1 MLTEENR
8 AALYRLVQ
16 HVTRSF
22 YDPRYIVVMD
32 QLARHQ
38 VLKDDDLAGRVGLQV
53 KELNKLMATL
63 EKDGLIQA
71 HRQNELKEGAQRSV
85 GRQYFYVDYKRFC
98 NVVKWRVAQMHRNI
112 DTGLRNQLDNKGYIC
127 PRCNRSYTPLDADK
141 IADLERGI
149 FVCEDC
155 GTELVDNENAENV
168 RGSQDRMQRFNY
180 QMRFIREGLRKS
192 EEMVMPHFE
201 ISQYITKHF
210 ALDAAAQKA
219 GGEPGHGLKVAG
231 STGDRRQEDGIGIV
245 LTTDK
250 DEETVRRERDEEAA
264 AKRQQNVMPSW
275 HLKSTITGDLTALGI
290 KENAQTAGAQ
300 AAGASNLDESLK
312 GLGKVVRPSSLKAQ
326 QAAAEGAEED
336 VKPELLKEGNEADYY
351 DQYYASLA
359 ASAAPSTQHTPSG
372 EFSFLGDFEEE
383 EEGEEEGEDRKPN
396 IQYLDSLNEHNKR
409 SRSAEEDEGEAAERK
424 QARVGAGAGAP
435 ADGDGWGRQ
444 GREGEGEGNGEEILG
459 AESLAM
465 DANADVMAE
474 EDDPIVYVEGKPMPF
489 SQVGEEHH
497 DLMTADEYAAY
508 FEIFQQRS
516 A

>member
-1 MLTEENR
+1 MLTEESR
-8 AALYRLVQ
+8 AALYLLVQ
-16 HVTRSF
+16 HVTRAF

-85 GRQYFYVDYKRFC
+85 GRQYFYVDYKHFC
-98 NVVKWRVAQMHRNI
+98 NVVKWRIAEMHRVI

-141 IADLERGI
+141 IADYERGI
-149 FVCEDC
+149 FICEDC

-219 GGEPGHGLKVAG
+219 AGEPGHDLRVAG
-231 STGDRRQEDGIGIV
+231 STGERRQEDGIGIV

-264 AKRQQNVMPSW
+264 AKRQQNIMPAW
-275 HLKSTITGDLTALGI
+275 HLKSTISGDLTALGI
-290 KENAQTAGAQ
+290 KENAQI
-300 AAGASNLDESLK
+300 AATQVASPSNLDESLK
-312 GLGKVVRPSSLKAQ
+312 GLGKVVRPSSSNAQ
-326 QAAAEGAEED
+326 AIADESDED
-336 VKPELLKEGNEADYY
+336 VKPNVKEGNEADYY

-359 ASAAPSTQHTPSG
+359 ASAAPSSQHTPSG
-372 EFSFLGDFEEE
+372 EFSVLGDFE
-383 EEGEEEGEDRKPN
+383 EDRKPN
-396 IQYLDSLNEHNKR
+396 IEYLDSLNEHNKR
-409 SRSAEEDEGEAAERK
+409 SRSVEDEGEAERK
-424 QARVGAGAGAP
+424 QAK
-435 ADGDGWGRQ
+435 
-444 GREGEGEGNGEEILG
+444 NGELPMNGVESSAG
-459 AESLAM
+459 MNAEA
-465 DANADVMAE
+465 VAE
-474 EDDPIVYVEGKPMPF
+474 EDPIVYETFISVDGKPMPF

-497 DLMTADEYAAY
+497 DMMTADEYAAY

>member
-1 MLTEENR
+1 MLTEENK
-8 AALYRLVQ
+8 AALYLLVQ
-16 HVTRSF
+16 HVTRAF
-22 YDPRYIVVMD
+22 YDPRFIVVMD

-98 NVVKWRVAQMHRNI
+98 NVVKWRVAEMHRVI

-127 PRCNRSYTPLDADK
+127 PLCSRSYTPLDADR
-141 IADLERGI
+141 IADYSRGVFI
-149 FVCEDC
+149 CEDC
-155 GTELVDNENAENV
+155 KTELVDNENAENV

-219 GGEPGHGLKVAG
+219 AGEPGHGLKVAG
-231 STGDRRQEDGIGIV
+231 STGERRQEDGIGIV

-264 AKRQQNVMPSW
+264 AKRQQNIMPAW
-275 HLKSTITGDLTALGI
+275 HLKSTISGDLTALGI
-290 KENAQTAGAQ
+290 KENAQNP
-300 AAGASNLDESLK
+300 AAGAGGAALVPPGQANVDLDESLK
-312 GLGKVVRPSSLKAQ
+312 GLGRVVRPSPLKTEVDLDDDDDN
-326 QAAAEGAEED
+326 EGARPD
-336 VKPELLKEGNEADYY
+336 AKTSNEADYY

-372 EFSFLGDFEEE
+372 EFSVLGDFE
-383 EEGEEEGEDRKPN
+383 EDRKPN
-396 IQYLDSLNEHNKR
+396 IEYLDSLNEHNKR
-409 SRSAEEDEGEAAERK
+409 SRSAEDDGAHADRTAVAERK
-424 QARVGAGAGAP
+424 LARVV
-435 ADGDGWGRQ
+435 GWGQ
-444 GREGEGEGNGEEILG
+444 TANGEVPVNGVPDGPAVADAAMG
-459 AESLAM
+459 AAEANV
-465 DANADVMAE
+465 DAPLPD
-474 EDDPIVYVEGKPMPF
+474 DDPTVYVDGKPMPF
-489 SQVGEEHH
+489 SQVEEEHH
-497 DLMTADEYAAY
+497 DLMTADEWAAY

-516 A
+516 S

>member
-1 MLTEENR
+1 MLTEENK
-8 AALYRLVQ
+8 AALYLLVQ
-16 HVTRSF
+16 HVTRAF
-22 YDPRYIVVMD
+22 YDPRFIVVMD

-38 VLKDDDLAGRVGLQV
+38 VVGLQV

-98 NVVKWRVAQMHRNI
+98 NVVKWRVAEMHRVI

-127 PRCNRSYTPLDADK
+127 PLCNRSYTPLDADK
-141 IADLERGI
+141 IADYSRGVFI
-149 FVCEDC
+149 CEDC
-155 GTELVDNENAENV
+155 KTELVDNENAENV

-219 GGEPGHGLKVAG
+219 AGEPGHGLKVAG
-231 STGDRRQEDGIGIV
+231 STGERRQEDGIGIV

-264 AKRQQNVMPSW
+264 AKRQQNIMPAW
-275 HLKSTITGDLTALGI
+275 HLKSTISGDLTALGI
-290 KENAQTAGAQ
+290 KENAQNPA
-300 AAGASNLDESLK
+300 AAGAGALVPPGQANVDLDESLK
-312 GLGKVVRPSSLKAQ
+312 GLGRIARPSPLKTEVDLEADDDEGVRPPDAKTS
-326 QAAAEGAEED
+326 
-336 VKPELLKEGNEADYY
+336 NEADYY

-372 EFSFLGDFEEE
+372 EFSVLGDFE
-383 EEGEEEGEDRKPN
+383 EDRKPN
-396 IQYLDSLNEHNKR
+396 IEYLDSLNEHNKR
-409 SRSAEEDEGEAAERK
+409 SRSAEDDGAHADRTAVAERK
-424 QARVGAGAGAP
+424 LARVV
-435 ADGDGWGRQ
+435 GWGQ
-444 GREGEGEGNGEEILG
+444 MANGEVPVNG
-459 AESLAM
+459 VPV
-465 DANADVMAE
+465 D
-474 EDDPIVYVEGKPMPF
+474 GKPMPF
-489 SQVGEEHH
+489 SQVEEEHH
-497 DLMTADEYAAY
+497 DLMTADEWAAY

-516 A
+516 S